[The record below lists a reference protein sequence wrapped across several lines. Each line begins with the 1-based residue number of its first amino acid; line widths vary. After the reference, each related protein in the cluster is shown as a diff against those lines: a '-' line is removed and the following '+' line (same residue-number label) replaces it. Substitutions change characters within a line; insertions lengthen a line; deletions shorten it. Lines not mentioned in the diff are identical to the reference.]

1 MWYNMFTM
9 PDYNSKLVIAG
20 IGSRETPDK
29 TLSEMA
35 KIGQWCAF
43 NKVQIRSGHAQ
54 GADQA
59 FERGAAQCYIAYL
72 PWASFEEQANR
83 LGGQLVVPNNW
94 TELMLH
100 AREFHPAW
108 DRLGDGARKLMARN
122 SAQVLG
128 LDLKSPV
135 QAVVCWT
142 ADGRPTG
149 GTGQALRI
157 AAANNIPIFNMFFE
171 QYSTAELVVKDLNR
185 VLLTHLRGVLS
196 GLSTGI

>member
-1 MWYNMFTM
+1 VLT
-9 PDYNSKLVIAG
+9 IAG
-20 IGSRETPDK
+20 IGSRETPPNI
-29 TLSEMA
+29 LAEMV
-35 KIGQWCAF
+35 KMGRWCRD
-43 NKVQIRSGHAQ
+43 NYIQLRSGHAP

-59 FERGAAQCYIAYL
+59 FESGAAHFCTAYL
-72 PWASFEEQANR
+72 PWSSFEEHATKTGAR
-83 LGGQLVVPNNW
+83 LVTPNNW

-171 QYSTAELVVKDLNR
+171 QYSTEELVVKDLNK
-185 VLLTHLRGVLS
+185 VFLTYLREVLS
-196 GLSTGI
+196 GLPTGI

>member
-1 MWYNMFTM
+1 ML
-9 PDYNSKLVIAG
+9 DSQLAIAG
-20 IGSRETPDK
+20 IGSRETPGSI
-29 TLSEMA
+29 LAEMV
-35 KIGQWCAF
+35 KIGQWCAV
-43 NKVQIRSGHAQ
+43 NKIQVRSGHAP

-59 FERGAAQCYIAYL
+59 FELGAAQFCTAYL
-72 PWASFEEQANR
+72 PWPSFEEHIPKTGA
-83 LGGQLVVPNNW
+83 GFIAPNNW

-128 LDLKSPV
+128 IDLKSPV
-135 QAVVCWT
+135 QVVVCWT
-142 ADGRPTG
+142 AGGRPTG

-157 AAANNIPIFNMFFE
+157 AAVHNIQIFNMFFE
-171 QYSTAELVVKDLNR
+171 QYSTSELVIKDLNQ
-185 VLLTHLRGVLS
+185 VFLTHLREVLS